1 LLKYE
6 TANRL
11 ISVRRFSFMTVKTQA
26 VQAFENT
33 FHCTQIIPIYFFIA
47 TLFPH
52 KATTGNAT
60 NAKNR

>member
-1 LLKYE
+1 
-6 TANRL
+6 
-11 ISVRRFSFMTVKTQA
+11 MTVKTQA